1 MVIQRLVLITAF
13 STASMHA
20 TINITSFLPSL
31 ASPQAVGTAI
41 TWTAIATDSNPTTL
55 AFQYSVAFGLGS
67 FSVVRD
73 FYPGTEKAG
82 SWTGPLFTWQ
92 DITGEGTYT
101 IKVVAKDFTSLE
113 SATTTATFTLTP
125 ISTGGSFVVT
135 PMSNP
140 LVALASAPACPAGSF
155 IRLTMQRVGT
165 TLVTKT
171 NWNSCRPHLTTN
183 IYAAGMYPSKS
194 YIINY
199 QVVKGSTVVAGPNPV
214 TFTTGPLPS
223 NVTFPRF
230 DVITPGGSQTDQAD
244 DIVLYSYLAFG
255 SKLLPAA
262 TNRSGNLLWYYDS
275 PTASAALSMVRPL
288 TGGNM
293 LTIQNGNSWNPKV
306 NAIGQ
311 FLREIDLSGNTVRET
326 NIGILQQQ
334 LMAMNATDFGP
345 CGAISLPAAVG
356 SACLDSMHHDAIR
369 LPNGNTIVNVDIEK
383 IFPPGTQGDTT
394 GLNVDVLGDGFIVL
408 DTNFQV
414 LWYFDAFQHAG
425 GAPQLDI
432 TRAATLNETCGSH
445 TIQETDGCGTL
456 FLVGTSGVTAVANDW
471 LHQNCLYYD
480 PVDGNLIVSSRHQD
494 WLYKVQYQN
503 GAGNGNISWRMGLGG
518 DFTFNNINDD
528 PYPWFSHQ
536 HDAGFENTTTGLMT
550 VFDNGNTR
558 LAPPPIGLG
567 GGNSR
572 GMAFIVDEI
581 NKTVTP
587 VLSQG
592 LGYFS
597 YALGSA
603 QLLSNGN
610 YFFLNGLVTPPT
622 PPASYA
628 VEVLPT
634 AGTENGSVIWN
645 LESSKAYRGWLMPN
659 LYTPPIT

>member
-1 MVIQRLVLITAF
+1 MIIQRFVLIAAL

-20 TINITSFLPSL
+20 AVNITSFLPSL
-31 ASPQAVGTAI
+31 TSPQAVGTAI
-41 TWTAIATDSNPTTL
+41 TWTAVATNSTSDTL
-55 AFQYSVAFGLGS
+55 AFQYSVAFGSGS

-73 FYPGTEKAG
+73 FYPGTKAAG

-92 DITGEGTYT
+92 DIAGEGTYT
-101 IKVVAKDFTSLE
+101 IQVIAKDFTSLE
-113 SATTTATFTLTP
+113 SASTTATFILKP

-135 PMSNP
+135 PTSNP
-140 LVALASAPACPAGSF
+140 LVALASAPACPAKSYV
-155 IRLTMQRVGT
+155 RLTMQKVGGT
-165 TLVTKT
+165 FVTKT
-171 NWNSCRPHLTTN
+171 NWKSCTPRLTTN

-199 QVVKGSTVVAGPNPV
+199 QVATGSIVVPGSKPV
-214 TFTTGPLPS
+214 TFTAGPLPS
-223 NVTFPRF
+223 NLTFPTF
-230 DVITPGGSQTDQAD
+230 DLVTPGGSRTDQAD
-244 DIVLYSYLAFG
+244 EIVLYSYVLFG

-262 TNRSGNLLWYYDS
+262 TNRDGNILWYYDS
-275 PTASAALSMVRPL
+275 TSSEAVTITRPL

-293 LTIQNGNSWNPKV
+293 LTYQDGNSWNPNVK
-306 NAIGQ
+306 AIGQ

-345 CGAISLPAAVG
+345 CGAIHLPAAVG
-356 SACLDSMHHDAIR
+356 SACLDSIHHDAIR
-369 LPNGNTIVNVDIEK
+369 LANGYTIVNVDIEK

-394 GLNVDVLGDGFIVL
+394 GLNVDILGDGFIVL

-414 LWYFDAFQHAG
+414 LWYFDTFQHAG

-432 TRAATLNETCGSH
+432 NRPATLGETCASH
-445 TIQETDGCGTL
+445 TTNETDGCGTL
-456 FLVGTSGVTAVANDW
+456 FLVGTPGVTTVANDW

-480 PVDGNLIVSSRHQD
+480 PVDGDLIVSSRHQD

-503 GAGNGNISWRMGLGG
+503 GAGNGDILWRMGVGG
-518 DFTFNNINDD
+518 DFTFNNTNDD

-536 HDAGFENTTTGLMT
+536 HDAGIENTSTNLMT
-550 VFDNGNTR
+550 VYDNGNTR
-558 LAPPPIGLG
+558 IAPPPIGLG
-567 GGNSR
+567 TGNSR
-572 GMAFIVDEI
+572 GMAFIVDES
-581 NKTVTP
+581 NMTVTP

-592 LGYFS
+592 LGYFG

-610 YFFLNGLVTPPT
+610 YFFLNGLVTPPN
-622 PPASYA
+622 PPAGYA

-634 AGTENGSVIWN
+634 AGTVNGSVIWN
-645 LESSKAYRGWLMPN
+645 LQSSKAYRAWLMPDM
-659 LYTPPIT
+659 YAPPTT

>member
-1 MVIQRLVLITAF
+1 MIIQRLVLIAAF

-20 TINITSFLPSL
+20 AINITSFLPSL

-41 TWTAIATDSNPTTL
+41 TWTAIATDSNPNL
-55 AFQYSVAFGLGS
+55 IAFQYSVAFGSGS
-67 FSVVRD
+67 FSIVRD
-73 FYPGTEKAG
+73 FYPGTGHSG
-82 SWTGPLFTWQ
+82 SRTGPLFTWQ

-113 SATTTATFTLTP
+113 SATTTATFTLKP

-135 PMSNP
+135 PTSNP
-140 LVALASAPACPAGSF
+140 LVALASAPACPAGSY
-155 IRLTMQRVGT
+155 IRLTIQKVGGT
-165 TLVTKT
+165 FVSKT
-171 NWNSCRPHLTTN
+171 NWKSCTPRLTTN
-183 IYAAGMYPSKS
+183 IYAAGMYASKS

-199 QVVKGSTVVAGPNPV
+199 NVAKGAIVVAGPNPV

-223 NVTFPRF
+223 NITFPTF
-230 DVITPGGSQTDQAD
+230 DLITPGGSQTDQAD
-244 DIVLYSYLAFG
+244 DIVLYSYVLFG

-262 TNRSGNLLWYYDS
+262 TNRNGNLLWYYNS
-275 PTASAALSMVRPL
+275 TASEAVSITRPL

-293 LTIQNGNSWNPKV
+293 LTYQDGNSWNPDIR
-306 NAIGQ
+306 AIGQ

-345 CGAISLPAAVG
+345 CGAIPLPAAIG
-356 SACLDSMHHDAIR
+356 SACLDSIHHDAIR

-408 DTNFQV
+408 DRNFQV
-414 LWYFDAFQHAG
+414 LWYFDTFQHAG

-432 TRAATLNETCGSH
+432 NRPATLGETCGSH
-445 TIQETDGCGTL
+445 TAEETDGCGTL
-456 FLVGTSGVTAVANDW
+456 FLVGTPGVTTVANDW

-480 PVDGNLIVSSRHQD
+480 PVDGNLILSARHQD

-503 GAGNGNISWRMGLGG
+503 GAGNGNILWRMGLGG

-536 HDAGFENTTTGLMT
+536 HDAGIENTSTNLMT

-567 GGNSR
+567 SGNSR
-572 GMAFIVDEI
+572 GMAFIMDET
-581 NKTVTP
+581 NMTVTP

-622 PPASYA
+622 PAVAHA

-634 AGTENGSVIWN
+634 SGTAGSVIWN
-645 LESSKAYRGWLMPN
+645 LQSSKAYRAWLMPN
-659 LYTPPIT
+659 LYLPPTT